1 LTQRKLQGPALIAA
15 AILSWALL
23 LWFLSINNP
32 SFLPVARTIFIVL
45 ILPVAVTEWMKMK
58 GLISPDKIFAVRW
71 GLSVVA
77 LAVWFFMNRG

>member
-1 LTQRKLQGPALIAA
+1 MTPKKLQGPALIAA
-15 AILSWALL
+15 AILTWALL

-32 SFLPVARTIFIVL
+32 SFMPVARAIFIVL

-58 GLISPDKIFAVRW
+58 GLVRPDKIFAVRW

-77 LAVWFFMNRG
+77 LAAWFFMSRG